1 MVDLSP
7 IVIFTLDPSLPG
19 AGMTITEITTSSPT
33 LASFAFTVK
42 VELSLT
48 LANCCVASQPK

>member
-1 MVDLSP
+1 MDLSP

-19 AGMTITEITTSSPT
+19 AGMTITETTTSSPT

-42 VELSLT
+42 VELSLVLLNCS
-48 LANCCVASQPK
+48 LASHPK